1 VTKVIRM
8 RKLLSPLI
16 LAFFV
21 SIIPAC
27 SNDATKPASPSH
39 NDGTIHGQIGSS
51 DFEFEVRAGG
61 PGDPMEGPFILRGSH
76 LHYDADAGALVV
88 DLTVT
93 NAGIVAQ
100 HEPIGLT
107 FIKLDPDGVT
117 VLNPDN
123 SINDDGAAITFH
135 FANNDGTWTPGEQS
149 LARTV
154 LFSADEGEAIA
165 FIARLDIG
173 PETGGGVIDGLVWSD
188 GNKNGAIDNGEPGLP
203 GVGVYLR
210 RFAQETGDSAE
221 APLARVT
228 STGPDG
234 HYAFD
239 HVPAGGYVVSIAPS
253 TVTLFPTTPT
263 EIHVLLLSTNGD
275 VSSYHGANF
284 GAVRE
289 LPPPPNT
296 NDHVHAAGK
305 FSPPDD
311 AFAALSLEYF
321 TCPPDTTPQPL
332 VTDPPVNE
340 DCVGGRLRGP
350 VTEVG
355 RNVIRVMA
363 TWVIMGTM
371 NPPPDFKVGSRVD
384 VHVHQ
389 GPGPLA
395 WVADSIVPWGESQD
409 ELVGRVEARDIAPDG
424 TLKLLVLGTWI
435 LAPGI
440 TVGGR

>member
-1 VTKVIRM
+1 M
-8 RKLLSPLI
+8 RKLLPLLV

-21 SIIPAC
+21 SIIAAC
-27 SNDATKPASPSH
+27 TNDATKPASPSH
-39 NDGTIHGQIGSS
+39 SDGTIHGQIGSA

-93 NAGIVAQ
+93 NAGIVTQ

-135 FANNDGTWTPGEQS
+135 FANGDGVWTPGEQS
-149 LARTV
+149 LPRTV

-173 PETGGGVIDGLVWSD
+173 TPTGGGVIDGLVWND
-188 GNKNGAIDNGEPGLP
+188 GNKNGMLDNVEPGLP

-210 RFAQETGDSAE
+210 RFAQANGDSAE
-221 APLARVT
+221 TPLARV
-228 STGPDG
+228 SVTGPDG

-239 HVPAGGYVVSIAPS
+239 NVAAGGYVVSIAPS

-263 EIHVLLLSTNGD
+263 EIHVLLTGSNGK

-305 FSPPDD
+305 FSPPDVL
-311 AFAALSLEYF
+311 AAASVDYF
-321 TCPPDTTPQPL
+321 TCPPDTVPQPL
-332 VTDPPVNE
+332 VTDPPINE

-350 VTEVG
+350 ITEIAVAPQ
-355 RNVIRVMA
+355 RAAFRVMA
-363 TWVIMGTM
+363 TWVIVEATT
-371 NPPPDFKVGSRVD
+371 NLPPDLKVGSRVD
-384 VHVHQ
+384 VHVHP

-395 WVADSIVPWGESQD
+395 WVADSILPWGGDHE
-409 ELVGRVEARDIAPDG
+409 EVVGRVEARNVAPDG
-424 TLKLLVLGTWI
+424 TFKLLVLGTWI
-435 LAPGI
+435 VTPGV